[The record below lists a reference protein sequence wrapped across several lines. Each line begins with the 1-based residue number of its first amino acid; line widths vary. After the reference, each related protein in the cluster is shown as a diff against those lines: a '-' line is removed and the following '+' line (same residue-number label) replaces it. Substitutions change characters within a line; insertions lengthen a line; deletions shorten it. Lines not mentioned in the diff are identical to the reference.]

1 MSKAKNKGN
10 GGAGKAA
17 PNTNGE
23 EVLTDLETKETS
35 ELDSTDLETKEVKTP
50 KPKDQAT
57 LNHSKTYT
65 IISLVTAKYLKEGK
79 EYNVAGK
86 LAEKMINN
94 NQAKL
99 KD

>member
-23 EVLTDLETKETS
+23 EVKNQGNDSNESNPNLTPE
-35 ELDSTDLETKEVKTP
+35 P
-50 KPKDQAT
+50 KNQAT